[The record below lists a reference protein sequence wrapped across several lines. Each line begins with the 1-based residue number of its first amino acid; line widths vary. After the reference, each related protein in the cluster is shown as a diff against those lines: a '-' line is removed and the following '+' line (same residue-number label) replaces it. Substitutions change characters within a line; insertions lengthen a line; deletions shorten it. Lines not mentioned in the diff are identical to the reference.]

1 MRRSPDRLASR
12 LNSRM
17 ILVPQD
23 NRPAVTK
30 GNWWIGAL
38 VCAAVAVGA
47 VALIRTDPSAKRG
60 SGLSKEFEYQ
70 IDEYKK
76 IPPDMLLYKQTA
88 EFPVEM
94 REARAVAIGPGNRI
108 HVVGDRTVGVFAAD
122 GKPLSTITLDDEPYC
137 LAVGNAEHAFGGQM
151 YVGLKDRILLFDE
164 NGKPAGSW
172 DSLGDRSLLTSIAL
186 AENDVFAADAGTAVV
201 VRYDTSGKIVGRI
214 GKPDQ
219 QRGIAGFAIPSP
231 FFDVAVHPDGWLR
244 VVNPG
249 ALRIEAYSFE
259 GNLELYWG
267 KQTNELDGFFGCCN
281 PANIAI
287 LPDGRF
293 VTAEKGLLRVKIY
306 SAYGDLECVVA
317 GPEQFGSSPTAVIN
331 ESLTDHEHTAVDV
344 AADEAGR
351 IVVLDRPGRRVRI
364 FERKTTE
371 GATQP

>member
-1 MRRSPDRLASR
+1 MV
-12 LNSRM
+12 
-17 ILVPQD
+17 LVSQD

-38 VCAAVAVGA
+38 ICAAVAVGA
-47 VALIRTDPSAKRG
+47 VALLRTDPSAKRG
-60 SGLSKEFEYQ
+60 SGLGKEFEYQ

-76 IPPDMLLYKQTA
+76 IPPAMLGYEQTA

-94 REARAVAIGPGNRI
+94 EEARAVAIGPDDRI
-108 HVVGDRTVGVFAAD
+108 HVAGDRTITIFALD
-122 GKPLSTITLDDEPYC
+122 GRLQSRISLEEEPYC
-137 LAVGNAEHAFGGQM
+137 LAIGNEEHAFGGRI
-151 YVGLKDRILLFDE
+151 YVGLKDRVLLFDE

-172 DSLGDRSLLTSIAL
+172 DSLGDRAVLTSIAV
-186 AENDVFAADAGTAVV
+186 AEDDIFAADAGNAVV
-201 VRYDTSGKIVGRI
+201 VRYDPSGKIVGRI
-214 GKPDQ
+214 GKPDKA
-219 QRGIAGFAIPSP
+219 RGIPGFTIPSP

-281 PANIAI
+281 PANFAI

-306 SAYGDLECVVA
+306 STHGDLECVVA
-317 GPEQFGSSPTAVIN
+317 GPEQLDASPAAVVN
-331 ESLTDHEHTAVDV
+331 ESLSDHEYTAVDV
-344 AADEAGR
+344 AVDSAER
-351 IVVLDRPGRRVRI
+351 IVVLDRPGLLVRI
-364 FERKTTE
+364 FEPRATE
-371 GATQP
+371 EVPQP